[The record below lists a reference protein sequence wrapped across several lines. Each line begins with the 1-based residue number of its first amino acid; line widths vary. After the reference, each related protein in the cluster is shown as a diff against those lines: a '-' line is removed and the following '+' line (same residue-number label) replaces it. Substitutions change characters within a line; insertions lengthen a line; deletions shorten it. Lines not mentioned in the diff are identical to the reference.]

1 MNAIVKRATN
11 SIKRLWSLVVYAFQS
26 PVQDSHSKRRTA
38 ILFSLVLVVHLV
50 VLPAHELGS
59 DIGLRSFA
67 HLNLRIALFAF
78 LFATLESVLINLWVQ
93 LIRKKTHCRTAPA
106 AGGIVIGIV
115 SPLLCCTP
123 LLPTI
128 LSFIAILFPSAVSG
142 MGLKIQYAVNA
153 GPFDPHNVY
162 SIYLVLFTACD
173 FNVLVA
179 EEFLHASELTR
190 STVCR

>member
-1 MNAIVKRATN
+1 MNAIAERATN
-11 SIKRLWSLVVYAFQS
+11 SIKRLWSLVVFAFRM
-26 PVQDSHSKRRTA
+26 PVQDSHSKWRTA
-38 ILFSLVLVVHLV
+38 ILFSLLLVAHLV

-142 MGLKIQYAVNA
+142 MGLKIQYAVN
-153 GPFDPHNVY
+153 VY
-162 SIYLVLFTACD
+162 QTELLLLALVLLLFAIVQNAWHLNSGD
-173 FNVLVA
+173 VMA
-179 EEFLHASELTR
+179 GHHKE
-190 STVCR
+190 

>member
-67 HLNLRIALFAF
+67 HLNRAICVFVRNAGERSHQFMGSTDTQEDPLQNGTSGGRH
-78 LFATLESVLINLWVQ
+78 SYRDCKPPVVLY
-93 LIRKKTHCRTAPA
+93 PA
-106 AGGIVIGIV
+106 AADHLKFYRHFVSFRCFWYGSQNSVCGQCVSNRTVAVGVGITVVCDCSKCLASQFRRRNGRPSQGI
-115 SPLLCCTP
+115 
-123 LLPTI
+123 
-128 LSFIAILFPSAVSG
+128 
-142 MGLKIQYAVNA
+142 KQ
-153 GPFDPHNVY
+153 
-162 SIYLVLFTACD
+162 
-173 FNVLVA
+173 
-179 EEFLHASELTR
+179 
-190 STVCR
+190 

>member
-50 VLPAHELGS
+50 VLPAHVLGS

-67 HLNLRIALFAF
+67 HLNLSIALFAL
-78 LFATLESVLINLWVQ
+78 LFATLESVLINLWGL
-93 LIRKKTHCRTAPA
+93 LIRQNTHCRTAPA
-106 AGGIVIGIV
+106 AGGMLIGLV

-142 MGLKIQYAVNA
+142 MGLQIQYTV
-153 GPFDPHNVY
+153 NVY
-162 SIYLVLFTACD
+162 QTELLLLSLGLLLFAIIQNARSLKPD
-173 FNVLVA
+173 
-179 EEFLHASELTR
+179 HAMTEYDKG
-190 STVCR
+190 

>member
-67 HLNLRIALFAF
+67 HLNLRIALFG
-78 LFATLESVLINLWVQ
+78 V
-93 LIRKKTHCRTAPA
+93 
-106 AGGIVIGIV
+106 
-115 SPLLCCTP
+115 
-123 LLPTI
+123 
-128 LSFIAILFPSAVSG
+128 
-142 MGLKIQYAVNA
+142 
-153 GPFDPHNVY
+153 
-162 SIYLVLFTACD
+162 
-173 FNVLVA
+173 
-179 EEFLHASELTR
+179 ASENGK
-190 STVCR
+190 